1 MPLQAHQ
8 AAPCVSMTSVAATI
22 TKSCSAPDGTGQ
34 NQSMVFTACL
44 RPLGTLVRMANN
56 VYRFR
61 RLKWGDPEQ
70 KLQMLPPDP
79 PRHASLPWFEMLC
92 ILATLAFGAIIVL
105 PLWAR

>member
-1 MPLQAHQ
+1 
-8 AAPCVSMTSVAATI
+8 
-22 TKSCSAPDGTGQ
+22 
-34 NQSMVFTACL
+34 MVFTACL

-79 PRHASLPWFEMLC
+79 PRRSSLPWFEIVC
-92 ILATLAFGAIIVL
+92 ISATLAFGMIIL
-105 PLWAR
+105 ACLWAP